1 MTLTLHYVFI
11 MVTQE
16 PIARAD
22 PDERDPSLS
31 LLKEQYANRAKASL
45 ERVLSHSDEIMLEHY
60 IIYHTR
66 TFVWGHASYATS
78 ADIHY
83 LSDHEI
89 GRLYACMGNSDKAR
103 VQYPTLLSSETQH
116 FTGFEQS
123 KRQN

>member
-1 MTLTLHYVFI
+1 

-22 PDERDPSLS
+22 PDEREPSLS
-31 LLKEQYANRAKASL
+31 LPKEQYANRAKASL

-66 TFVWGHASYATS
+66 TFVWIHASCVIS

-83 LSDHEI
+83 LSDYEI

-103 VQYPTLLSSETQH
+103 VHYSILLSGETRH
-116 FTGFEQS
+116 FTDYEQS
-123 KRQN
+123 EGQN